1 MLIRIDDLDLDYG
14 TQVIFNKLQLTI
26 HEQDRLCIVGRNGT
40 GKSTLLKCII
50 NRAQA
55 DHGTI
60 QKKEGLKLAYLDQ
73 ELPPATEQT
82 VRSYALSGVSQT
94 LEDIERYNELAAKA
108 DEASL
113 NKMQSLLDKIDAQ
126 DGWNLD
132 TRVSQVLE
140 RLNLDGDAKLSS
152 LSGGWRRRAD
162 LGKALVSQPDVL
174 LLDEPTNH
182 LDIGAIAW
190 LENFLVDFH
199 GAIVFITHDRSFLR
213 KVANTIGELDR
224 GKLHL
229 YKEDYDNYLV
239 KKEERLQNEA
249 RDNALFDKR
258 LAEEEVWIRQGIKA
272 RRTRNEG
279 RVRALKAMREERGQ
293 RLEKL
298 GTAKLAHTADVASG
312 KMVAELKN
320 IDFGF
325 NEQKLIRNFSSLVI
339 RGDKIGLIG
348 PNGVGKTT
356 LLKLILGDLEPSSGS
371 VRRGTKLSVAYFD
384 QTRNVLDEEKSALDN
399 IGEGRDF
406 VEIKGKSRH
415 IISYLEDFLF
425 TGERARTPIKTL
437 SGGERNRI
445 LLAKLFSKPFN
456 VLVLDEPT
464 NDLDVETLELLE
476 SMLVNYDGTL
486 LLVSH
491 DREFIDN
498 VVTSTAVFYGNGK
511 IEEFPGGFDDWT
523 RQGGS
528 WEQLIDPEME
538 NLKAAD
544 TPVKKSKKNPEPA
557 TKSSETNNTTAKK
570 LSYNDQR
577 ELARL
582 PDKIEKKEQQ
592 IAEFE
597 QEVSEEG
604 FYSRNQSEIDSKLAA
619 LSSAQDELELL
630 YERWTE
636 LSD

>member
-544 TPVKKSKKNPEPA
+544 APVTKSRKKPEPA